1 MELET
6 SYMIHG
12 TDRPKVKRALAKLRT
27 YFSEDAI
34 ETFDAGMFP
43 AADVVA
49 SCSMMGL
56 FADRRLVV
64 VQGADQWKVDDI
76 NVVLDYLK
84 VPEPATVLVLL
95 ADKLAGNSRLLKA
108 FQKPR
113 LIEAT
118 GPDASALPH
127 WVVQSFAKHGA
138 TASTLIARRLL
149 ALTGTDSLERIES
162 DIARIAAYAGSEPVT
177 EAMIDELST
186 FTSDAK
192 VWAIT
197 DAWATRDRPTVL
209 RSADELLTNGEDPI
223 RLVMVL
229 ARHIRAVHQTRCLL
243 NEMPA
248 SQAVA
253 EIGTLAGAK
262 PWAAKKYVQQAQKIS
277 MPQADASLARIALL
291 EAELKG
297 AAALASQAR
306 TTVFHRALCELV

>member
-1 MELET
+1 
-6 SYMIHG
+6 MIHG

-27 YFSEDAI
+27 YFSKDAI
-34 ETFDAGMFP
+34 ESFDASMFP
-43 AADVVA
+43 AVDVIA

-56 FADRRLVV
+56 FADKRLVV
-64 VQGADQWKVDDI
+64 VQGADQWKVDDV

-84 VPEPATVLVLL
+84 SPEPATVLVLL

-113 LIEAT
+113 LIEAL
-118 GPDASALPH
+118 GPDENALPR

-138 TASTLIARRLL
+138 TADTSLARRLL

-162 DIARIAAYAGSEPVT
+162 DIARIAAYAGSEPVS

-209 RSADELLTNGEDPI
+209 RSADELLANGEEPV
-223 RLVMVL
+223 RLAMVL
-229 ARHIRAVHQTRCLL
+229 ARHIRAVHETRCLL
-243 NEMPA
+243 NEVPA
-248 SQAVA
+248 SQAAA
-253 EIGTLAGAK
+253 EIGSRMNAR
-262 PWAAKKYVQQAQKIS
+262 PWVAKKYVHQAQKLS
-277 MPQADASLARIALL
+277 MSQADASLARIALL

-297 AAALASQAR
+297 AAALASQAKV
-306 TTVFHRALCELV
+306 TVFHRALCELV